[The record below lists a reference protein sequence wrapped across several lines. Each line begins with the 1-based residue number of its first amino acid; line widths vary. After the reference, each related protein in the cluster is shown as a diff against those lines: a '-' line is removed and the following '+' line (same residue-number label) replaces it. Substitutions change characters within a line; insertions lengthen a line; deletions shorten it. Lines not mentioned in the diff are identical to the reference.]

1 MQWNIL
7 KNFLFII
14 SPSKK
19 SNVKRLK
26 NINQLAELPLYKQ
39 LSVVK
44 TNQTLMG
51 YEILYKVEITGRKD
65 PLVQLGASK

>member
-1 MQWNIL
+1 MQQNIL

-26 NINQLAELPLYKQ
+26 NINQLTELPLYKQ

>member
-1 MQWNIL
+1 MQQNIL

-26 NINQLAELPLYKQ
+26 NINQSNQLPLYKQ

>member
-1 MQWNIL
+1 MQQNIL

-51 YEILYKVEITGRKD
+51 CEILYKVEITGRKD

>member
-1 MQWNIL
+1 MQQNIL